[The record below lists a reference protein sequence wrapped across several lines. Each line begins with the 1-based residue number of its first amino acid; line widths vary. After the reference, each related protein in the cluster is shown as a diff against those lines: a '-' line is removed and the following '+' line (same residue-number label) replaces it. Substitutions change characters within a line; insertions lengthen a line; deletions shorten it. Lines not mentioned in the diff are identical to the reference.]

1 MFYRKRRKKSGGAI
15 IETVAGLFVVIPVV
29 LFLVDIVS
37 MVLAQM
43 ANDALAKDCARAAA
57 EENNAG
63 AASGDVATVISH
75 FNCPTM
81 TGVSA
86 PVVNFD
92 TASGTVYVQ
101 TQATFTF
108 PVQIPFWGQN
118 SQVFVAEAKEPII
131 GILSP

>member
-1 MFYRKRRKKSGGAI
+1 MFFRKRRKKNGGAI
-15 IETVAGLFVVIPVV
+15 VETVAGLFVVIPVV
-29 LFLVDIVS
+29 LFLIDVVS

-63 AASGDVATVISH
+63 SASADVNTVISH
-75 FNCPTM
+75 FSSPVLTN
-81 TGVSA
+81 VSA
-86 PVVNFD
+86 PTVTFD
-92 TASGTVYVQ
+92 TGAGTVYVK

-108 PVQIPFWGQN
+108 PVPIPFWGQN
-118 SQVFVAEAKEPII
+118 QQVFVAEAQEPII